1 MHVTAC
7 RAAVR
12 AQDLEAELCRQIL
25 ALRRRRDPADP
36 ALTRRAWLAG
46 CRRAWDAARRS
57 ADAAGLVARAQS
69 TRYLGA
75 GGWRAS
81 AA

>member
-1 MHVTAC
+1 M
-7 RAAVR
+7 
-12 AQDLEAELCRQIL
+12 QELEAELCRQIL
-25 ALRRRRDPADP
+25 ALRRQRDPAA
-36 ALTRRAWLAG
+36 ALTRREWLAG

-57 ADAAGLVARAQS
+57 ADAASLVARAQA